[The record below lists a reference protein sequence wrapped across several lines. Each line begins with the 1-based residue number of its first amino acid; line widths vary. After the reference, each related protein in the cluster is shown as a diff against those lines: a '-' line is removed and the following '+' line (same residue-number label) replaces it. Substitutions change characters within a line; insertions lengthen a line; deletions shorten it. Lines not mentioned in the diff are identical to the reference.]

1 MANPLDP
8 VMEWFRTA
16 LDSMRVT
23 QRTLNKGLAGAVT
36 SRHVFYRQP
45 LTDCTARLDAA
56 TQALDRLGGLALT
69 PIFERTPRDYP
80 GQTPFTTLPP
90 GAPQGAPARGN

>member
-23 QRTLNKGLAGAVT
+23 QRVLNLNLAGVVT
-36 SRHVFYRQP
+36 
-45 LTDCTARLDAA
+45 
-56 TQALDRLGGLALT
+56 
-69 PIFERTPRDYP
+69 IRD
-80 GQTPFTTLPP
+80 GV
-90 GAPQGAPARGN
+90 RR